1 MSMADVRAIACLG
14 FVLWSA
20 GAAAEK
26 RVMTNPAFGC
36 PSAYETSRVLQ
47 MRREGLGVDGHVTEE
62 VDKASRNYMSE
73 HKCKFL
79 KKGELVQFEWSNV
92 QKLEPATLGHAVCVR
107 IAGAEEC
114 SFTPKNFA
122 EARST
127 PVQEDAP
134 KVAAAAPNP
143 PPALAANPAGLQ
155 SADAPAPAR
164 RTANATPAKT
174 APPAPIPQVADSA
187 EPQVDTPNYGS
198 PPMSRLSSPIIKEQP
213 RSSGRIEL
221 SPL

>member
-1 MSMADVRAIACLG
+1 MTDVRTFACLG
-14 FVLWSA
+14 FVFWSA

-26 RVMTNPAFGC
+26 RMMTNPAFGC

-62 VDKASRNYMSE
+62 VDRASRIYMSE

-79 KKGELVQFEWSNV
+79 KKGDLVRFEWSDV

-107 IAGAEEC
+107 IAGDEEC

-122 EARST
+122 EARSK
-127 PVQEDAP
+127 PVPEDVP
-134 KVAAAAPNP
+134 KEPPAAHDP
-143 PPALAANPAGLQ
+143 PPAAAANPAGLQ
-155 SADAPAPAR
+155 TIVAPAPAR
-164 RTANATPAKT
+164 RAANAAPAETK
-174 APPAPIPQVADSA
+174 PSPATPQVADSA
-187 EPQVDTPNYGS
+187 TPQADTPAYGS
-198 PPMSRLSSPIIKEQP
+198 PPMRGTSTPMFRAQP
-213 RSSGRIEL
+213 KSSGRIEL

>member
-1 MSMADVRAIACLG
+1 MADVRAIACLG

-26 RVMTNPAFGC
+26 RMMTNPAFGC

-79 KKGELVQFEWSNV
+79 KKGDLVQFEWSNV

-107 IAGAEEC
+107 IAGADEC

-122 EARST
+122 EARSS

-134 KVAAAAPNP
+134 KEAAAAPNP
-143 PPALAANPAGLQ
+143 PPTPAANPTAVP

-164 RTANATPAKT
+164 RAANAAPTET
-174 APPAPIPQVADSA
+174 APPPATPQIA
-187 EPQVDTPNYGS
+187 ESSTPQVDTPAYES
-198 PPMSRLSSPIIKEQP
+198 PPPSRLTTPTFKSQP